1 MSELPVLLREQAS
14 EKEKSMRLKEQKSK
28 FIILYHRTPFEEAKN
43 EVGEMVWRDHK
54 SPNGIIPTLR
64 NLFHSRPDGTW
75 IAWRK
80 VKSLKNQ
87 TDDIVEMKEPSPFT
101 LRRIPLE
108 ESEIT
113 SFYHVTSKESFW
125 PILHTF
131 PTYFDVNNADWQI
144 FEEVNRRFAMAACS
158 QAEEEAI
165 VWVHDY
171 NLWLAPSFIR
181 AKRPDLKIASFHH
194 TPFPGNDVFAIL
206 PWRRQIIES
215 LLSCNMVG
223 FHIPRY
229 TENFARAANC
239 LVGAQRGP
247 KKNVDK
253 KFITVG
259 SALTEPSDTPWLSH
273 AGKKITLLSS
283 PVGTSPK
290 VIQSL
295 TESQIVKRH
304 AQEISEGTKKGRK
317 LILSASRVDY
327 TKGNEELLLAFERL
341 LERRKDLHGE
351 VVLMLSCVAAATGM
365 KIYEE
370 TQRSIEEMAGRI
382 NGRFS
387 LINWVPIRFSTKR
400 IPYEEM
406 VAWFTQAD
414 ICWVTP
420 LRDGLNLVAKEY
432 AAARKDRGG
441 VLVLSEFTGASVL
454 LEGAVLTNPYSHRR
468 MDEAIEE
475 AIMMDQEEQEMRMK
489 SMTSAVEAYTV
500 EDWAEDQINCVEN
513 SSINPE

>member
-1 MSELPVLLREQAS
+1 MLLE
-14 EKEKSMRLKEQKSK
+14 EGKSK
-28 FIILYHRTPFEEAKN
+28 FIILYHRTPYEEGKDKAGRKI
-43 EVGEMVWRDHK
+43 WCDHK

-64 NLFHSRPDGTW
+64 NLFHSRDESTW
-75 IAWRK
+75 IAWRQVAK
-80 VKSLKNQ
+80 LEGHL
-87 TDDIVEMKEPSPFT
+87 DERIEMKEPSPFT
-101 LRRIPLE
+101 LRRIPLKK
-108 ESEIT
+108 SEVN

-131 PTYFDVNNADWQI
+131 PTYFDVNNADWKI
-144 FEEVNRRFAMAACS
+144 FEEVNRRFAIAACI
-158 QAEEEAI
+158 EAANNAT

-171 NLWLAPSFIR
+171 NLWLAPAFIR
-181 AKRPDLKIASFHH
+181 TERPDLKIAFFHH

-215 LLSCNMVG
+215 LLCCDLVG

-239 LVGAQRGP
+239 LVGAKKGP

-253 KFITVG
+253 KFIAVG
-259 SALTEPSDTPWLSH
+259 SALTEPEETPWLSH
-273 AGKKITLLSS
+273 AGKKVKLLSS
-283 PVGTSPK
+283 PVGTSPEL
-290 VIQSL
+290 IQSL
-295 TESQIVKRH
+295 INKPSVKTYSH
-304 AQEISEGTKKGRK
+304 EIREGTKKGRK

-351 VVLMLSCVAAATGM
+351 IVLMISCVAAASGM

-387 LINWVPIRFSTKR
+387 LIDWVPIRISTRR

-406 VAWFTQAD
+406 VAWFTEAD
-414 ICWVTP
+414 ICWITP

-432 AAARKDRGG
+432 AAARKNRGG

-454 LEGAVLTNPYSHRR
+454 LNGAVLTNPYSHRR

-475 AIMMDQEEQEMRMK
+475 AISMDEKEQFIRMQ

-500 EDWAEDQINCVEN
+500 KDWAQDQINFVEDKSTN
-513 SSINPE
+513 K